1 MERTWRRRKLL
12 GIWNKHHTRV
22 NRPFS
27 SKRWKKLQCIKF
39 VFFFNTTE
47 PMFKQ
52 LSISSLN
59 HIILIFYVLPI
70 ARKKQ
75 GLLKIE
81 VFYDCTQMSSVGI
94 FQYPTSSQSNK
105 KRNPSNNRVI
115 YRRSIEALTKRHKL
129 SNSHI
134 FTQIITLA

>member
-1 MERTWRRRKLL
+1 MERIWRRRKLL

-27 SKRWKKLQCIKF
+27 SKRWKNCNALNLC
-39 VFFFNTTE
+39 FFFNTTE

-105 KRNPSNNRVI
+105 KGILPTIESYTGEVLKHLRSATNSPIHI
-115 YRRSIEALTKRHKL
+115 YLHK
-129 SNSHI
+129 
-134 FTQIITLA
+134 

>member
-1 MERTWRRRKLL
+1 MQRIWRRRKLL
-12 GIWNKHHTRV
+12 GTWNKHHTRV
-22 NRPFS
+22 NQPFS

-39 VFFFNTTE
+39 VVSFNTKE

-59 HIILIFYVLPI
+59 HIILIFFVLPI

-81 VFYDCTQMSSVGI
+81 AFYDCPQMSSVGI

-105 KRNPSNNRVI
+105 RGILPTIESYTGEVLKHLRSATNSPIHI
-115 YRRSIEALTKRHKL
+115 YLHK
-129 SNSHI
+129 
-134 FTQIITLA
+134 